1 MDSLTEHGIDVADP
15 RMNDAYIRVCSGG
28 NGAADV
34 FLVGV
39 VHDHPAS
46 EYRAQRI
53 VEAVAPETLALEL
66 PPLALPLFEEYATE
80 ATTPPSYGGEM
91 SAAIQ
96 VDAADRTVGIDG
108 PTLGFTGRLAR
119 TLLQERAGLPTIC
132 SSARALASVTKHA
145 AVCRAAA
152 ALSRTLS
159 VQIEVDASEAAYGT
173 EWGDAPESQAENERR
188 QVRKAQFILQAF
200 GSSRVGNLRDAT
212 REEHMAARLSRLR
225 RDGDVVAVVGIDHLD
240 PLVELLDQDD

>member
-1 MDSLTEHGIDVADP
+1 MDSLTATGADLDDP
-15 RMNDAYIRVCSGG
+15 RMNDAYIRTCPGG
-28 NGAADV
+28 PGRGDV
-34 FLVGV
+34 VLVGV

-46 EYRAQRI
+46 QYRARRV

-80 ATTPPSYGGEM
+80 ETTPPSYGGEM

-96 VDAADRTVGIDG
+96 VDAAERTVGIDG
-108 PTLGFTGRLAR
+108 PTPDFAGRLAR
-119 TLLQERAGLPTIC
+119 TLLDERAALPTIC

-145 AVCRAAA
+145 AVCRVAATLA
-152 ALSRTLS
+152 RTLS
-159 VQIEVDASEAAYGT
+159 VQIEVDATDASYGT
-173 EWGDAPESQAENERR
+173 DWGDAPESQAENERR

-200 GSSRVGNLRDAT
+200 GSSRAGNLRDAT
-212 REEHMAARLSRLR
+212 REEHMADRLSELS

-240 PLVELLDQDD
+240 SLVDLLDED

>member
-1 MDSLTEHGIDVADP
+1 MDRLTEHGIDVDDP
-15 RMNDAYIRVCSGG
+15 RMNGAYVRICAGASGD
-28 NGAADV
+28 ADV

-46 EYRAQRI
+46 EYRARRI

-66 PPLALPLFEEYATE
+66 PPLALPLFEEYARE
-80 ATTPPSYGGEM
+80 PASPPTYGGEM

-96 VDAADRTVGIDG
+96 ADAANRTVGIDG
-108 PTLGFTGRLAR
+108 PTLTFTGRLAR
-119 TLLQERAGLPTIC
+119 TLLHERAGLPTIC

-152 ALSRTLS
+152 TLSRTLS

-173 EWGDAPESQAENERR
+173 DWSDAPESQAENERR

-200 GSSRVGNLRDAT
+200 GSSRAGNLRDAT
-212 REEHMAARLSRLR
+212 REEHMADRLSSLR

-240 PLVELLDQDD
+240 PLVALLERSG